1 MTPIMVRQ
9 PVTRLFRDDGTVAIE
24 FAVVGLLFFALLLG
38 SIELGRA
45 MWMRNSFQ
53 FAAEEGAR
61 YALVNFN
68 ASESKIEGVAQDRLV
83 GSLKTADIK
92 AQFIETEPRY
102 LEVTI
107 SQDFTPV
114 IKLVSTGLIKIT
126 GHARITVKEKIP

>member
-1 MTPIMVRQ
+1 MTQLRMRQ
-9 PVTRLFRDDGTVAIE
+9 WGIRLFRDDGTVAIE
-24 FAVVGLLFFALLLG
+24 FAIVGLLFFALLLG

-61 YALVNFN
+61 YALVNFD
-68 ASESKIEGVAQDRLV
+68 ATESKIEGVAQDRLV

-107 SQDFTPV
+107 TQDFTPV
-114 IKLVSTGLIKIT
+114 ITLVSTGLITIT
-126 GHARITVKEKIP
+126 GHARILVK